1 MRYITLLIVIV
12 ASALVRLYAIDV
24 TAGGV
29 EAALKDSSPET
40 MTSLTL
46 SGTID
51 ARDIAYITNSM
62 PQLTAIDLSATSIT
76 EYSSTDALFANYV
89 TYAANEL
96 PPCCFAGKAYTSVV
110 LPGTLTS
117 IGDGAFTGCT
127 ALTQINI
134 PASVTRIGDF
144 AFASAP
150 ALTKVTGAAGVQ
162 TIGSYAFNRSTN
174 LSAVPVTSVK
184 SIGAYAFQGCERLSA
199 LTFGSSVEQ
208 IGEGAFKAS
217 GLTAADL
224 SSTRVATIGAWAF
237 ADTEGLITVK
247 LPATIESLGD
257 GAFFYSTSLNKVEMP
272 KGLTTI
278 NNFVFGNVT
287 NMTEMDPM
295 PESVT
300 HIGDYAFTDWTDIV
314 EFSIPSTVEHIGTG
328 AFRNWKALRYFNSR
342 PAVPPTLGET
352 VWEGIDQSAVVLKV
366 DKPSE
371 SLYKAAEQWRDFQVS
386 NTSEVSAIES
396 AVKVTFNGDVLRAS
410 ATEQIES
417 ATVYD
422 LSGIV
427 LATKNPAATSVE
439 FNLGA
444 YSAKVYVL
452 RCALASGKV
461 EFIKFGT
468 K

>member
-12 ASALVRLYAIDV
+12 ASALTRLYAVDV

-51 ARDIAYITNSM
+51 ARDIAYIANSM
-62 PQLTAIDLSATSIT
+62 PQLTSIDLSATSIAR
-76 EYSSTDALFANYV
+76 YSSTEALFANYV
-89 TYAANEL
+89 TFAANEL
-96 PPCCFAGKAYTSVV
+96 PPCCFAGKAYTSVA

-117 IGDGAFTGCT
+117 IGDGAFTGCP
-127 ALTQINI
+127 ALAQIDI

-144 AFASAP
+144 AFASMP
-150 ALTKVTGAAGVQ
+150 ALTTVTGAAGVQ
-162 TIGSYAFNRSTN
+162 TIGSYAFNRSIN
-174 LSAVPVTSVK
+174 LSAMPFTGVK
-184 SIGAYAFQGCERLSA
+184 AIGAYAFQGCERLSNPS
-199 LTFGSSVEQ
+199 FGSSVEQ

-217 GLTAADL
+217 GITTADL
-224 SSTRVATIGAWAF
+224 SSTRISAIGAWAF
-237 ADTEGLITVK
+237 ADTEGLTTVK

-272 KGLTTI
+272 QGLTTI
-278 NNFVFGNVT
+278 NDFVFGNVT
-287 NMTEMDPM
+287 TMTEMDPL
-295 PESVT
+295 PESVKR
-300 HIGDYAFTDWTDIV
+300 IGDYAFTDWTDIV
-314 EFSIPSTVEHIGTG
+314 EFSIPTTIEHIGTS
-328 AFRNWKALRYFNSR
+328 AFRNWTALRYFNAR

-352 VWEGIDQSAVVLKV
+352 VWEGIDQSTVVLKV
-366 DKPSE
+366 DKLSE
-371 SLYKAAEQWRDFQVS
+371 NLYKAAEQWRDFQVS
-386 NTSEVSAIES
+386 NTSEVSALES
-396 AVKVTFNGDVLRAS
+396 AVKVTFSGDVLRAS
-410 ATEQIES
+410 ATEQIAT

-427 LATKNPAATSVE
+427 LSTKSPAAMSVE

-461 EFIKFGT
+461 EYIKFGT

>member
-12 ASALVRLYAIDV
+12 ASALTRLYAVDV

-51 ARDIAYITNSM
+51 ARDIAYIANSM
-62 PQLTAIDLSATSIT
+62 PQLTEIDLSATSIAR
-76 EYSSTDALFANYV
+76 YSSTEALFANYV
-89 TYAANEL
+89 TFAANEL

-110 LPGTLTS
+110 LPATLTS
-117 IGDGAFTGCT
+117 IGDGAFTGCP
-127 ALTQINI
+127 ALAQIDI
-134 PASVTRIGDF
+134 PASVARIGDF
-144 AFASAP
+144 TFASMP
-150 ALTKVTGAAGVQ
+150 ALTEVTGAAGVQ
-162 TIGSYAFNRSTN
+162 TIGSYAFNRSVN
-174 LSAVPVTSVK
+174 LSTMPFTGVK
-184 SIGAYAFQGCERLSA
+184 TIGAYAFQGCERLSNPS
-199 LTFGSSVEQ
+199 FGSSVEQ

-217 GLTAADL
+217 GITTADL
-224 SSTRVATIGAWAF
+224 SSTRVSAIGAWAF
-237 ADTEGLITVK
+237 ADTEGLTTVK

-272 KGLTTI
+272 QGLTTI

-287 NMTEMDPM
+287 TMTEMDPL
-295 PESVT
+295 PESVKR
-300 HIGDYAFTDWTDIV
+300 IGDYAFTDWTDIV
-314 EFSIPSTVEHIGTG
+314 EFSIPSTVEHIGTS
-328 AFRNWKALRYFNSR
+328 AFRNWTALRYFNAR

-352 VWEGIDQSAVVLKV
+352 VWEGIDQSTVVLKV
-366 DKPSE
+366 DDPSE
-371 SLYKAAEQWRDFQVS
+371 NLYKAAEQWRDFQVS
-386 NTSEVSAIES
+386 KISEVTALKS
-396 AVKVTFNGDVLRAS
+396 AVKVTFSGDVLRAS
-410 ATEQIES
+410 ATEQIEM
-417 ATVYD
+417 ATVFD

-427 LATKNPAATSVE
+427 LSTKRPAATSVE

-461 EFIKFGT
+461 EYIKFGT